1 MDADGEF
8 EQIYEYIDG
17 FAKCNGIQEIDSS
30 TINFRS
36 EIDGVKVDL
45 KKLNVYEVDMFQE
58 GCMISDEMDYDSF
71 SAIAYVFKYKSG
83 KKTGIYYIDCKNVQC
98 DKYKF
103 GLHSHTKFRPILS
116 TAFDVHLLDG
126 YINHMYKYGYG
137 HKKDKTSLYTTFSRD
152 ITKYTSKYHSYEHCF
167 NRRGWTYMKK
177 VYEYLRKEDEP
188 WDYIDYRYEDDDFS
202 DSCSDSCSDNDSE

>member
-8 EQIYEYIDG
+8 EQIYEYING

-30 TINFRS
+30 TINYTP

-71 SAIAYVFKYKSG
+71 SAIAYVFMYKSG
-83 KKTGIYYIDCKNVQC
+83 NKTGIYYIDCKHVQC
-98 DKYKF
+98 DKHEF
-103 GLHSHTKFRPILS
+103 GPHTHTKFRPILS

-126 YINHMYKYGYG
+126 YINIMYKYRYG
-137 HKKDKTSLYTTFSRD
+137 CKVDETSSYARFSHD
-152 ITKYTSKYHSYEHCF
+152 ITKYTSEYHSYEHCF
-167 NRRGWTYMKK
+167 DRRGWTYMKNIH
-177 VYEYLRKEDEP
+177 EYLQHDDP
-188 WDYIDYRYEDDDFS
+188 WEYIDYRYEDDDFS
-202 DSCSDSCSDNDSE
+202 DSDSCSDNDSE